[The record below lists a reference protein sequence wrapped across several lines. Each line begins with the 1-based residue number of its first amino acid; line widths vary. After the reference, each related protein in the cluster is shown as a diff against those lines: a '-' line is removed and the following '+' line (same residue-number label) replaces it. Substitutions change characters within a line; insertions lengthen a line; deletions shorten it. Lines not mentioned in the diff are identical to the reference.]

1 MKPLVTFLTSS
12 ELQEAL
18 GEPLADE
25 EAEELQR
32 FRDRLLESFGN
43 LEEALEEMED
53 IYGRGW
59 KTFDVEVYV
68 VDGNLES
75 VSAPILLR
83 QKEIQA
89 TVFETFWMLAKLF
102 IRDDPPDS
110 ELVDEG
116 YGKLDAVS
124 ALLASAA
131 LERVMEEDGY
141 AELEEA
147 ARSDT
152 EELKTWRK
160 VDELAERWDPET
172 TPLYDWLE
180 AQ

>member
-12 ELQEAL
+12 ELQDAL
-18 GEPLADE
+18 GEPLSDE
-25 EAEELQR
+25 EEEELQD

-53 IYGRGW
+53 LYGRGW
-59 KTFDVEVYV
+59 KTFDVSVYV
-68 VDGNLES
+68 FEGNKES
-75 VSAPILLR
+75 VSSPILLR

-89 TVFETFWMLAKLF
+89 AVFETFWMLAKLF

-110 ELVDEG
+110 ELVEEG
-116 YGKLDAVS
+116 YGKIDAVS

-131 LERVMEEDGY
+131 LERVMDADGY
-141 AELEEA
+141 AELEDA

-152 EELKTWRK
+152 DDIKTWRK
-160 VDELAERWDPET
+160 VDELQEQW
-172 TPLYDWLE
+172 
-180 AQ
+180 